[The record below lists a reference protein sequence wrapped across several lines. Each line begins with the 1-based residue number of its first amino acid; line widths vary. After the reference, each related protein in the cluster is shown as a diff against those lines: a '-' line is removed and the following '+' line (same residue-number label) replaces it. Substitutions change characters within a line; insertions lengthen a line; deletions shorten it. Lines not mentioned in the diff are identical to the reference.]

1 MTLEISLTHAQ
12 RRLTRVVSH
21 IKSQSQATS
30 YSLNLKYI
38 FKSINLYN
46 KIDLHA
52 GPRPHYEQPIFQ
64 PIINI
69 FKSNITPNINIV
81 PQAD

>member
-12 RRLTRVVSH
+12 RRLTRIVSH
-21 IKSQSQATS
+21 IKSQSQATC
-30 YSLNLKYI
+30 YSLNLQY
-38 FKSINLYN
+38 LYN

>member
-21 IKSQSQATS
+21 IKSQSQATG
-30 YSLNLKYI
+30 YSLNLQY
-38 FKSINLYN
+38 LYN

-52 GPRPHYEQPIFQ
+52 GPRPQYKQPILQ
-64 PIINI
+64 PKINI
-69 FKSNITPNINIV
+69 FKSKITPNRNIV